1 MTLSP
6 TWNVTCP
13 PQQQQVS
20 RKGVRTLSSPFSIQK
35 VRGEGKE
42 TGLKLALFSPMRASL
57 RHVAFGADFQR
68 DQLLRSKRQ
77 HRNHLRPY
85 ARAGQAAPYRASARS
100 AISLMS

>member
-20 RKGVRTLSSPFSIQK
+20 RKGVRTLSSPFSIQN

-42 TGLKLALFSPMRASL
+42 TGLKSALFSPVRASL

-68 DQLLRSKRQ
+68 DQLLRLSVNIDTTCGHMPELVRP
-77 HRNHLRPY
+77 HRSE
-85 ARAGQAAPYRASARS
+85 RAPSQQFH
-100 AISLMS
+100 